1 MPGKGAAQGS
11 QRGQSVV
18 ELALILPVFLL
29 FVLGIL
35 DLGRAVYTQ
44 TVLSNAVRE
53 GSRLAII
60 DTVST
65 QTVILKVVQAA
76 VGVNL
81 SPADVTVSGA
91 RTSGTTVTVSA
102 SFVYVPVTPMIG
114 QIVGASITLRAS
126 SAMVVD

>member
-1 MPGKGAAQGS
+1 MLGKGTARRLE
-11 QRGQSVV
+11 RGQSVV

-29 FVLGIL
+29 FVLGVL

-53 GSRLAII
+53 GCRLAVI
-60 DTVST
+60 DTVTT
-65 QTVILKVVQAA
+65 QTVILKVVQTA
-76 VGVNL
+76 VGVAL
-81 SPADVTVSGA
+81 SPANVTVSGA
-91 RTSGTTVTVSA
+91 RTAGTTVTVSA

-114 QIVGASITLRAS
+114 QIVGAAITLRAS